1 MIRRIKTAED
11 VEWFLHH
18 TQAFRNGRV
27 TDLHVHKQHVFDES
41 SGHEVAAG
49 TVLTVVIRYE
59 LAVRGIADYYAINR
73 VARLTMKGVTDFS
86 VFEQEGAD
94 FSEIGV
100 IHADASGGRLRFW
113 FDPQGELYVI
123 CDEADIE
130 EISTPAPALPIRAG
144 MAEWTFQAEAEAA
157 DIPSIKWFLEHL
169 DKAGVPCAWRA
180 VKHPPSSHPSIR
192 WMGHLIPATAPDGP
206 RAATGVQVQAYGPL
220 DGSGFGMAL
229 RVTDPHDDETGR
241 LLVILADMI
250 ARNFAG
256 TCLAKNHV
264 MERNEWLAC

>member
-1 MIRRIKTAED
+1 MIRRIKTADD

-18 TQAFRNGRV
+18 TQAFRDGRV
-27 TDLHVHKQHVFDES
+27 TDLHVHKQHLFDES

-49 TVLTVVIRYE
+49 TILTVVIRYE
-59 LAVRGIADYYAINR
+59 LTVRGIADFYAVNR
-73 VARLTMKGVTDFS
+73 VAKLTMKGVTDFS

-130 EISTPAPALPIRAG
+130 EISTPTPVDPIQTG
-144 MAEWTFQAEAEAA
+144 MTEWTFQAEAGEA
-157 DIPSIKWFLEHL
+157 PSIHWFLEQL
-169 DKAGVPCAWRA
+169 DGAGAPCAWRA
-180 VKHPPSSHPSIR
+180 VKHSESSHPAMR
-192 WMGHLIPATAPDGP
+192 WMGYLVPASTHGGS
-206 RAATGVQVQAYGPL
+206 RAAGVQVQAYDPI
-220 DGSGFGMAL
+220 DGCGFGMTL
-229 RVTDPHDDETGR
+229 RASDPHDDETGR

-250 ARNFAG
+250 ARNFTG
-256 TCLAKNHV
+256 MCLAKNHV
-264 MERNEWLAC
+264 MARNEWLAR